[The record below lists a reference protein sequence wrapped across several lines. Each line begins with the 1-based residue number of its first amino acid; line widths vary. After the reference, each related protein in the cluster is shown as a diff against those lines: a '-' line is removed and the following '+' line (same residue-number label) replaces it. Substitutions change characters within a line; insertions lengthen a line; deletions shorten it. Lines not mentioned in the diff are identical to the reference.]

1 MTSKAIYASEVI
13 VFLSSVTLYLIWQY
27 AFVFCKSAIA

>member
-1 MTSKAIYASEVI
+1 MTSEAKTTSEVI

-27 AFVFCKSAIA
+27 AFVFL